1 MSFENQHGM
10 KGAPGLAFPCV
21 THSIETGVMQQDK
34 DSEGGFVLWI
44 KTGEA
49 GEAGKVY
56 VDKPENGAFLGI
68 AQRTLYN
75 DSYKAGMTVNVLKKG
90 RLYVRVLGEVK
101 AGDSAYVTKPTTP
114 SPLPPQAR
122 FKSLAECS
130 RLTPQMANSQNWK
143 SFKEQKN
150 NGLSRQ

>member
-56 VDKPENGAFLGI
+56 VDKPENGTFLGI

-101 AGDSAYVTKPTTP
+101 AGDSAYVNETNNAITATSTGAVQIPGGM
-114 SPLPPQAR
+114 
-122 FKSLAECS
+122 FKTDAADGELAE
-130 RLTPQMANSQNWK
+130 L
-143 SFKEQKN
+143 EII
-150 NGLSRQ
+150 